1 MHTQTHASTRIQRWG
16 LIYAQAL
23 GRLLMVVCAPACL
36 LAGARARAGG
46 ARACVRAQE
55 FKEDMGGKP
64 ATAEAVKEQC
74 WKVLNR

>member
-1 MHTQTHASTRIQRWG
+1 
-16 LIYAQAL
+16 LFV
-23 GRLLMVVCAPACL
+23 RLLVCL
-36 LAGARARAGG
+36 LVLVLVLVVRVRACVRV
-46 ARACVRAQE
+46 CVRAQE